1 MARLPSY
8 IRRVET
14 PAGPRYEVRVN
25 PARVGVDSR
34 RQLKRRFTTVAE
46 ASDWYTETTAALASG
61 TYIAPSDLTV
71 KAACEQWLKAKALR
85 IKPTTLDAYT
95 AALQPVIDRY
105 SDRRAQSITK
115 ADVEDLV
122 VERMEGTDDR
132 PAWSRTSINPMLA
145 RWRAVWAGLHAEGVL
160 PRNVVSLVEPL
171 RKPPG
176 EPAMQIDDS
185 LTEAEIETLLAA
197 HTPAEED
204 EHARRREVLL
214 HLALLGLR
222 RGELAGLRW
231 SAVDLEAD
239 EPTITICETR
249 VSTSKGVID
258 QDDAKTAASGRTLG
272 IPPYLVP
279 ILRRVRKEQREMRL
293 QLGRLWEGG
302 NDGYVIAQRWGKPL
316 SPRTIDR
323 WWELA
328 LEHAGLPHRRLH
340 ASRHTAATVL
350 ALRGEKAEVIAAWL
364 GHADGGTLAR
374 RVYIRQRNTLAAR
387 ATAALDRPTAVQ
399 A

>member
-1 MARLPSY
+1 M
-8 IRRVET
+8 
-14 PAGPRYEVRVN
+14 
-25 PARVGVDSR
+25 D
-34 RQLKRRFTTVAE
+34 Q
-46 ASDWYTETTAALASG
+46 
-61 TYIAPSDLTV
+61 
-71 KAACEQWLKAKALR
+71 
-85 IKPTTLDAYT
+85 
-95 AALQPVIDRY
+95 
-105 SDRRAQSITK
+105 
-115 ADVEDLV
+115 
-122 VERMEGTDDR
+122 
-132 PAWSRTSINPMLA
+132 
-145 RWRAVWAGLHAEGVL
+145 
-160 PRNVVSLVEPL
+160 
-171 RKPPG
+171 
-176 EPAMQIDDS
+176 
-185 LTEAEIETLLAA
+185 LLAA
-197 HTPAEED
+197 HTPEEED
-204 EHARRREVLL
+204 EHARRREVFV

-231 SAVDLEAD
+231 SAMDLDVD

-293 QLGRLWEGG
+293 QLGHLWEGG

-316 SPRTIDR
+316 LPRTIDR

-364 GHADGGTLAR
+364 GHADGGTLAQ
-374 RVYIRQRNTLAAR
+374 RVYIRQRNKLAMR
-387 ATAALDRPTAVQ
+387 GTVALDRRTAGQ